1 MRDKKKIVKIRR
13 SIIKLRKG
21 SEGMGIRFKMKYK
34 MVPIHSKIL
43 TLLELFLCKKIE
55 IIAADPVKTK
65 NRFGKKCGEG
75 FRILTI
81 ENI

>member
-1 MRDKKKIVKIRR
+1 VRDKKKIVKIRR

-21 SEGMGIRFKMKYK
+21 SKGMGIRFEIRYK
-34 MVPIHSKIL
+34 MTPIHSKIV

-55 IIAADPVKTK
+55 MIAADPVKTK
-65 NRFGKKCGEG
+65 NRFDKKCRGG
-75 FRILTI
+75 FRVLAI

>member
-21 SEGMGIRFKMKYK
+21 SEGMGIRFKIKYK
-34 MVPIHSKIL
+34 MTPIHSKIV

-55 IIAADPVKTK
+55 MIAADPVKTK
-65 NRFGKKCGEG
+65 NRFDKKCRGG
-75 FRILTI
+75 FRVLAI